1 MGTRALITIN
11 EKPFI
16 ATHWDGYPSSLGADL
31 IGKITKP
38 EIIGVAKEHSI
49 DFATAKVCQKCNK
62 TRFAEI
68 AERTKGTKK
77 EYTAK
82 EIAELHKQDKDL
94 TFGLMTSC
102 DYPISPIKNY
112 GDWAEYQ
119 YDLTGGKWRFRGL
132 GGSYPESIAKAGKFS
147 KLTKKACKN

>member
-31 IGKITKP
+31 LGKTTKA
-38 EIIGVAKEHSI
+38 EIETAAKEHAI
-49 DFATAKVCQKCNK
+49 DFASGSVRQKANK
-62 TRFAEI
+62 IRFAEI
-68 AERTKGTKK
+68 AAKTKGMKK

-82 EIAELHKQDKDL
+82 EIEALHKEGQHL
-94 TFGLMTSC
+94 MFGLMSAG
-102 DYPISPIKNY
+102 DYPIGNITDY

-119 YDLTGGKWRFRGL
+119 YDLKNGKWYYREL
-132 GGSYPESIAKAGKFS
+132 GGSYPESLKQAGTFK
-147 KLTKKACKN
+147 KLTKKAVA